1 MASYATAVTK
11 SFRNLVEKTL
21 KQHSKATLLIA
32 GFSSF
37 LAACGLFE
45 PEPETRACP
54 QVFKM
59 REATRVVQFRDG
71 EGRDLTDV
79 TAEGGIGKIQ
89 LACKYDENEL
99 STVVGIEVLAQRGP
113 ASVNDNVQ
121 LPIFVAVLDR
131 DRKVVAKEVF
141 DSMLEF
147 KDGSRRAAKLEEYE
161 SVFRLRSGQSGID
174 YQLVVGF
181 QLSAEQ
187 LRNAQGKN

>member
-1 MASYATAVTK
+1 VI
-11 SFRNLVEKTL
+11 KTI
-21 KQHSKATLLIA
+21 KQHSKTTLLIA

-71 EGRDLTDV
+71 DGRDLTDV
-79 TAEGGIGKIQ
+79 AVEGGIGKIQ
-89 LACKYDENEL
+89 LVCSYDENEL

-113 ASVNDNVQ
+113 ASTSNEVQ
-121 LPIFVAVLDR
+121 LPVFVAVLDR

-141 DSMLEF
+141 DSVLEF

-161 SVFRLRSGQSGID
+161 SVFQLRSGLTGND

-181 QLSAEQ
+181 QLSTAQ
-187 LRNAQGKN
+187 LRNARGNN